1 VNFLNVGPWE
11 LTVIMI
17 IAILLV
23 GPKRMIEIARTI
35 GQMTGQ
41 LRRLSN
47 EFTST
52 LQAEVLTQSEAE
64 GKEGAAGEDE
74 AKETGS
80 GILHSLTEPFVS
92 LRDELQATGRETREA
107 LESIASGESGPIGQ
121 IQTEL
126 EATVQETRQTLN
138 AIEHDL
144 ERESTQDNST
154 EHGLSQEV

>member
-23 GPKRMIEIARTI
+23 GPKRMVEIARAI

-41 LRRLSN
+41 LRRLST

-64 GKEGAAGEDE
+64 AKEEAQGEDK
-74 AKETGS
+74 AKETRG
-80 GILHSLTEPFVS
+80 GILRSLTEPFTS
-92 LRDELQATGRETREA
+92 LRDELQATGRETHEA
-107 LESIASGESGPIGQ
+107 LENIVSGESEPIGQ

-126 EATVQETRQTLN
+126 EATAQETRQALD
-138 AIEHDL
+138 AITQEL
-144 ERESTQDNST
+144 AKESTQDDST
-154 EHGLSQEV
+154 GHNPSQEV

>member
-23 GPKRMIEIARTI
+23 GPKRMVEIARAL

-41 LRRLSN
+41 LRRLST

-64 GKEGAAGEDE
+64 AKEEAQGEDK
-74 AKETGS
+74 AKETGG
-80 GILHSLTEPFVS
+80 GILRSLTEPFTS
-92 LRDELQATGRETREA
+92 LRDELQATERETREA
-107 LESIASGESGPIGQ
+107 LENIVSGESEPIGQ

-126 EATVQETRQTLN
+126 EATAQETRQAMD
-138 AIEHDL
+138 AITQDL
-144 ERESTQDNST
+144 AKESTQDDST
-154 EHGLSQEV
+154 GHNPSQEV

>member
-23 GPKRMIEIARTI
+23 GPKRMVEIARAI

-64 GKEGAAGEDE
+64 GQKEAAGKDE
-74 AKETGS
+74 ATETAS

-92 LRDELQATGRETREA
+92 LREELQATGRETREA
-107 LESIASGESGPIGQ
+107 LENIVSGESEPIGQ

-126 EATVQETRQTLN
+126 EATVQETRQTLD
-138 AIEHDL
+138 AIAQDL
-144 ERESTQDNST
+144 DESTQDSST
-154 EHGLSQEV
+154 EHDLSQEV

>member
-1 VNFLNVGPWE
+1 MNFLNVGPWE

-23 GPKRMIEIARTI
+23 GPKRMVEIARTI

-52 LQAEVLTQSEAE
+52 LQAEVLTQSEDE
-64 GKEGAAGEDE
+64 GKEEVAGEDE
-74 AKETGS
+74 AKETAG

-92 LRDELQATGRETREA
+92 LRDELQATGQETREA
-107 LESIASGESGPIGQ
+107 LENIVSGESEPIEQ

-126 EATVQETRQTLN
+126 EATVQETRQTLEEL
-138 AIEHDL
+138 AQDL
-144 ERESTQDNST
+144 EDSTQDNST
-154 EHGLSQEV
+154 GHGLSQEVG